1 MMENR
6 VARLSARLL
15 PLCRLPAM
23 SRKFIPFFL
32 FVDCYWS
39 EVAQLHIGQ
48 AMQTPLRQFP
58 FIEDYLQDPGSTED
72 PEGTEIFL
80 DFHLKNFIS

>member
-15 PLCRLPAM
+15 PLYRLPAM
-23 SRKFIPFFL
+23 SRKFIPYFL
-32 FVDCYWS
+32 FVDSCWS
-39 EVAQLHIGQ
+39 GVTRPHIGQ

-58 FIEDYLQDPGSTED
+58 FIEDYLQDPGSTE
-72 PEGTEIFL
+72 
-80 DFHLKNFIS
+80 KFIHFIISFCKLN